1 MRLFPVFACAFN
13 QWHDFL
19 ERNMSTTK
27 ETKRANATASAQAVV
42 RMYPANS
49 LKEQVRAPHDNLSAF
64 KVLKDKFLTE
74 K

>member
-1 MRLFPVFACAFN
+1 
-13 QWHDFL
+13 
-19 ERNMSTTK
+19 MSTTK